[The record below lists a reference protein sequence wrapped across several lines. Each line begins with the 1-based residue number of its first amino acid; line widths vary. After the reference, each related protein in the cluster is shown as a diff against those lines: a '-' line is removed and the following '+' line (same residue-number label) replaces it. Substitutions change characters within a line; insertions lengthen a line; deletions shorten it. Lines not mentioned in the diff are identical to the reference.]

1 MRAGTDEGTHQVYR
15 YICKDKTHILKEL
28 MEEYNPKA
36 FWFYIPDVSEQPLAK
51 AKGFL
56 AQI

>member
-1 MRAGTDEGTHQVYR
+1 MRASTDERTHQVYR
-15 YICKDKTHILKEL
+15 YICKDKPHILKEL

-51 AKGFL
+51 AKGCVG
-56 AQI
+56 